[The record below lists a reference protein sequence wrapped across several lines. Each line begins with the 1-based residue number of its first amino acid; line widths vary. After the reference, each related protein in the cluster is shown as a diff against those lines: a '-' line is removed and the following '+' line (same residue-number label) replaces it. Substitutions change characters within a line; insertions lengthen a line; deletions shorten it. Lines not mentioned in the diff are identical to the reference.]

1 MQSFE
6 EYYRQQII
14 DEGKFRTALKGAAK
28 AISPAVRVGA
38 LVAGGLASDAA
49 SYGAITNNNP
59 GNIRTSPTNWNG
71 EVTEPGEEF
80 ERFSDMHM
88 GIRASARILITYGKK
103 YGIDTINKIIDR
115 YAPPEDNNPNN
126 ANYTRHVSNGS
137 GFGVDEKIDLTDP
150 EVLMKLMRPIFQF
163 ENGHKGAAKISDADI
178 EKGVKM
184 AF

>member
-1 MQSFE
+1 MQTFN
-6 EYYRQQII
+6 EYVIE
-14 DEGKFRTALKGAAK
+14 EGKFGKALA
-28 AISPAVRVGA
+28 SGA
-38 LVAGGLASDAA
+38 LAAGLMASQADA
-49 SYGAITNNNP
+49 SIFNNNP

-88 GIRASARILITYGKK
+88 GVRASARILITYGKK

-126 ANYTRHVSNGS
+126 TNYAKHVSNGS
-137 GFGVDEKIDLTDP
+137 GFGVDEKIDLNDP
-150 EVLMKLMRPIFQF
+150 QVLIKLMRPIFEF
-163 ENGHKGAAKISDADI
+163 ENGQKEAAKISNADI

>member
-1 MQSFE
+1 MQTFK
-6 EYYRQQII
+6 EYVIE
-14 DEGKFRTALKGAAK
+14 EGKFSKALAT
-28 AISPAVRVGA
+28 GA
-38 LVAGGLASDAA
+38 LAAGLMASQA
-49 SYGAITNNNP
+49 SASIFNNNP

-71 EVTEPGEEF
+71 EVTEPGEKF

>member
-6 EYYRQQII
+6 EYYNQQMIE
-14 DEGKFRTALKGAAK
+14 EGKFGKALAT
-28 AISPAVRVGA
+28 GA
-38 LVAGGLASDAA
+38 LAAGLMASQADA
-49 SYGAITNNNP
+49 SIFNNNP

-71 EVTEPGEEF
+71 EITEPGEEF

-88 GIRASARILITYGKK
+88 GVRASARILRTYGKK

-126 ANYTRHVSNGS
+126 ANYARHVSNGS
-137 GFGVDEKIDLTDP
+137 GFDVDEKIDLNDP
-150 EVLMKLMRPIFQF
+150 AVLIKLMRPIFQF
-163 ENGHKGAAKISDADI
+163 ENGQKEAAKISDADI
-178 EKGVKM
+178 QKGVKM

>member
-1 MQSFE
+1 MQTFK
-6 EYYRQQII
+6 EYVIE
-14 DEGKFRTALKGAAK
+14 EGKFSKALAT
-28 AISPAVRVGA
+28 GA
-38 LVAGGLASDAA
+38 LAAGLMTSQASA
-49 SYGAITNNNP
+49 SIFNNNP

-71 EVTEPGEEF
+71 EVTEPGEKF

-88 GIRASARILITYGKK
+88 GVRASARILRTYGRK

-126 ANYTRHVSNGS
+126 ANYARHVSNGS
-137 GFGVDEKIDLTDP
+137 GFDVDEKIDLNDP
-150 EVLMKLMRPIFQF
+150 QVLLKLMRPIFEF
-163 ENGHKGAAKISDADI
+163 ENGQKEAAKISNADI